1 MVTGQ
6 PLNFQEPEE
15 LRIGG
20 KWYIEPGTYR
30 YDFREWVQNSGSVEA
45 DVTEDQI
52 VIKRFTPNTWL
63 LHGPAVTGTAETA
76 ICAYCSGFTLKI
88 SGLEANRSLFGARVK
103 MINTCGAGSDVPYFR
118 GLEVFPG
125 RFDGNGWYWIQENS
139 YTWEAMWDSPTTR
152 NLPCEADNPNFRG
165 NVGAHG
171 DYGWLGDFDSKVVFP
186 SNIYDI
192 ATWERGFG
200 STPTGNSNT
209 WYYGIG
215 LYGGGIETEADGMV
229 TLNTPI
235 TLSQVAAKGIYPDNS
250 CCFDAY
256 YQGDSVYHTART
268 LGRTWENWGML
279 SSSYDKLVGS
289 DKTTYVTGIS
299 EIGNLLN
306 LKAPVDLIDRIYETG
321 SDGETTSMLKWRVK
335 VNNPSEFWPQVAA
348 CYSARTIPCSAVAG
362 LFEDSNCSGEI
373 TLNVTQPDNSV
384 AFCMFDEMLWHSDVE
399 SIIIKAAK
407 PNMTASTGHR
417 AFGCAAKLTS
427 IQSEIPFVPKDVSGM
442 FEQCGALSEYPSNLI
457 NWRAWTDYCN
467 FGWFADLSGLTKI
480 PSFSPDRMSD
490 VIKPSTMQQSFR
502 CCTKLTSVGPVID
515 MISIEPDTA
524 LAYYTFYE
532 CTALSD
538 IRIKNLNHGDWHFDG
553 SSTGNASNVHGTLK
567 SLDQDSINYLIDN
580 LADLTKHVDGD
591 TSTGKKIIPKVS
603 SATIYCPA
611 EWKGKIS
618 ATRISAAKAKGWTL
632 SGV

>member
-6 PLNFQEPEE
+6 SLNFQEPEE
-15 LRIGG
+15 LRVGG
-20 KWYIEPGTYR
+20 KWYTEPGTYR
-30 YDFREWVQNSGSVEA
+30 YDFREWIQNSGAVEA
-45 DVTEDQI
+45 DVTENQI

-63 LHGPAVTGTAETA
+63 LHSPAVTGTAETA

-88 SGLEANRSLFGARVK
+88 SGLEANRSLFGTEVK
-103 MINTCGAGSDVPYFR
+103 MTNNHGAGNDVPYFR

-125 RFDGNGWYWIQENS
+125 HSSSNGWYWMQENS

-152 NLPCEADNPNFRG
+152 NLSGEADNAAFRG
-165 NVGAHG
+165 NVGGHAR
-171 DYGWLGDFDSKVVFP
+171 YGLLEDFDSREVFP

-192 ATWERGFG
+192 ATWERGCA
-200 STPTGNSNT
+200 STPSGNKNT

-215 LYGGGIETEADGMV
+215 LYGGGIETESDGLV

-235 TLSQVAAKGIYPDNS
+235 TLSQIATKGIYPDNS

-268 LGRTWENWGML
+268 LERTWGNWGML
-279 SSSYDKLVGS
+279 SSSHDTLSGS
-289 DKTTYVTGIS
+289 DKVTYITGIS
-299 EIGNLLN
+299 EIGSLLN

-321 SDGETTSMLKWRVK
+321 SDGKTTSMLKWRVK

-348 CYSARTIPCSAVAG
+348 CYSARTIPCEAVMG
-362 LFEDSNCSGEI
+362 LFENSNCSGEI
-373 TLNVTQPDNSV
+373 TLNVTQPDNLV
-384 AFCMFDEMLWHSDVE
+384 AFCAFDEMLWDSEVE
-399 SIIIKAAK
+399 SIVIKAAK

-417 AFGCAAKLTS
+417 AFGRATKLTS
-427 IQSEIPFVPKDVSGM
+427 IQSEIPFVPRDVSGM
-442 FEQCGALSEYPSNLI
+442 FEMCGCLLEYPGNLI
-457 NWRAWTDYCN
+457 NWRAWTAYSN
-467 FGWFADLSGLTKI
+467 FGWFADLSGLAKI
-480 PSFSPDRMSD
+480 PSFSSDRMSD
-490 VIKPSTMQQSFR
+490 SVKPTTMQQSFR
-502 CCTKLTSVGPVID
+502 LCKNLTFIGPVID
-515 MISIEPDTA
+515 MISIEPDTTM
-524 LAYYTFYE
+524 AYYTFHE

-538 IRIKNLNHGDWHFDG
+538 VRIKNLNHGDWHFDG
-553 SSTGNASNVHGTLK
+553 SSTGNDSVIHGTLK
-567 SLDQDSINYLIDN
+567 SFDQDSINYLIDN

-591 TSTGKKIIPKVS
+591 TSSPRTIPKVS

>member
-20 KWYIEPGTYR
+20 KWYTEPGTYR
-30 YDFREWVQNSGSVEA
+30 YDFREWVQNSGAVEA
-45 DVTEDQI
+45 DVTENQI

-63 LHGPAVTGTAETA
+63 LHGPAVTGTAETT

-88 SGLEANRSLFGARVK
+88 SGLEANRSLFGTEVK
-103 MINTCGAGSDVPYFR
+103 MTNNHGAGNDVPYFR

-125 RFDGNGWYWIQENS
+125 HSSSNGWYWMQENS

-152 NLPCEADNPNFRG
+152 NLSGEADNAAFRG
-165 NVGAHG
+165 NVGGHAR
-171 DYGWLGDFDSKVVFP
+171 YGLLGDFDSREVFP

-192 ATWERGFG
+192 ATWERGYA
-200 STPTGNSNT
+200 STPSGNKNT

-215 LYGGGIETEADGMV
+215 LYGGGIETESDGLV

-235 TLSQVAAKGIYPDNS
+235 TLSQIATKGIYPDNS

-268 LGRTWENWGML
+268 LERTWGNWGML
-279 SSSYDKLVGS
+279 SSSHDTLSGS
-289 DKTTYVTGIS
+289 DKVTYITGIS
-299 EIGNLLN
+299 EIGSLLN

-321 SDGETTSMLKWRVK
+321 SDGKTTSMLKWRVK

-348 CYSARTIPCSAVAG
+348 CYSARTIPCEAVMG
-362 LFEDSNCSGEI
+362 LFENSNCSGEI
-373 TLNVTQPDNSV
+373 TLNVTQPDNLV
-384 AFCMFDEMLWHSDVE
+384 AFCAFDKMLWGSEVE
-399 SIIIKAAK
+399 SIVIKAAK

-417 AFGCAAKLTS
+417 AFGHAAKLTS
-427 IQSEIPFVPKDVSGM
+427 IQSEIPFVPRDVSGM
-442 FEQCGALSEYPSNLI
+442 FEMCGCLSEYPSNLI
-457 NWRAWTDYCN
+457 NWRAWTAYSN

-480 PSFSPDRMSD
+480 PSFSSDRMSD
-490 VIKPSTMQQSFR
+490 SVKPTTMQQSFR
-502 CCTKLTSVGPVID
+502 SCKNLTFIGPVID
-515 MISIEPDTA
+515 MISIEPDTTM
-524 LAYYTFYE
+524 AYYTFHE

-538 IRIKNLNHGDWHFDG
+538 VRIKNLNHGDWYFDG
-553 SSTGNASNVHGTLK
+553 SSTGNDSVIHGTLK

-591 TSTGKKIIPKVS
+591 TSSPRTIPKVS